1 LDNKANDQSLAIIK
15 RNIQS
20 LSEQIV
26 TIQKQKERLVDAL
39 AGGETGLGAITDRI
53 RSLSKQEEDLIAT
66 NDILTQEY
74 ETESHRLSLM
84 TRSQDEI
91 KRLADQL
98 DDNEVRLKL
107 QTEIR
112 RLVDRVVLH
121 MKIQK
126 FIIYYHTPKWI
137 VRFKSGKSQSFIES
151 DGELIDDPV

>member
-1 LDNKANDQSLAIIK
+1 V
-15 RNIQS
+15 RWF
-20 LSEQIV
+20 
-26 TIQKQKERLVDAL
+26 
-39 AGGETGLGAITDRI
+39 GEFGD
-53 RSLSKQEEDLIAT
+53 DLIAS
-66 NDILTQEY
+66 NEILTQEY

-98 DDNEVRLKL
+98 DDNEVRMKL

-112 RLVDRVVLH
+112 RLVDRIVLH

-137 VRFKSGKSQSFIES
+137 VRFKSGKSQSFKET